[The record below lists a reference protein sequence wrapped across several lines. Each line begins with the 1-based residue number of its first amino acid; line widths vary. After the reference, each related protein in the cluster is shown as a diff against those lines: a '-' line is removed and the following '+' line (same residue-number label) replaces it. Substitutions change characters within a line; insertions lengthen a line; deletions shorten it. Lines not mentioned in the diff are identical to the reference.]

1 MQSPRHAWWRCA
13 LAALLPA
20 AIVLGLVAVL
30 FRAGPLQFLP
40 IWNDEVIYWNEAAVF
55 AEAGFEG
62 GYVTVHEEVAPAAF
76 SRFGP
81 HGPAFA
87 VFHGSI
93 ARVVGWEAP
102 TALFINLA
110 VVSVAAF
117 AWMRGSVAGTSPAA
131 LLLLAGFWPLL
142 LYLPTQMQ
150 EPTHFA
156 IAFLF
161 ALAIA
166 RQWDAPRIPTDLLT
180 AVLLTAAA
188 LLKPSW
194 ALLLL
199 PLGWRRARRAGPA
212 GLVVL
217 VLLTLV
223 VSAAAFR
230 VFGTLASPSRNAV
243 PALISALREAP
254 SRVPAL
260 VLNSAA
266 RNLRAWFTI
275 GEDQPSEVVFRYFTA
290 LLVAVL
296 FVRCTLTRPRAPVHS
311 DALEAAFL
319 TVAPVLAITLLI
331 GDVESWRDFRVIAPH
346 VLVAL
351 LLLVAY
357 TRWERWLWAGTLVL
371 APLYY
376 QQFVEFHEERF
387 TSDAAPIAAMRNA
400 TAGVIRFRPGA
411 PPWTNTVA
419 VSAELLRFPLLGLP
433 RGIGVSYVVDWLDHA
448 SDVRSAYVLLH
459 PADRQEAD
467 MVVRL
472 EPMVETPLGML
483 YRNVGPAR

>member
-1 MQSPRHAWWRCA
+1 M
-13 LAALLPA
+13 
-20 AIVLGLVAVL
+20 LGLVAVL

-40 IWNDEVIYWNEAAVF
+40 IWNDEVVYWNEAAVF

-87 VFHGSI
+87 VFHGSL
-93 ARVVGWEAP
+93 ARIIGWEAP

-110 VVSVAAF
+110 VVSLAALV
-117 AWMRGSVAGTSPAA
+117 WVRGSAAGSSPAA

-156 IAFLF
+156 LAFLF
-161 ALAIA
+161 ALSIA
-166 RQWDAPRIPTDLLT
+166 RQREAPRAPTYVLAGLLL
-180 AVLLTAAA
+180 AAAA

-199 PLGWRRARRAGPA
+199 PLGWPRARRAGPI
-212 GLVVL
+212 GITLLVV
-217 VLLTLV
+217 VTLIAG
-223 VSAAAFR
+223 AAAFR
-230 VFGTLASPSRNAV
+230 IFGTLASPSRNAV
-243 PALISALREAP
+243 PALMSALTEAP
-254 SRVPAL
+254 ARVPAML
-260 VLNSAA
+260 VESTT
-266 RNLRAWFTI
+266 RNLRAWFTP
-275 GEDQPSEVVFRYFTA
+275 GEDKPPEVVFRYFTA
-290 LLVAVL
+290 LLVAIL
-296 FVRCTLTRPRAPVHS
+296 LVRCTFARPRAPAHADS
-311 DALEAAFL
+311 LDTALF
-319 TVAPVLAITLLI
+319 TVAPVLGITLLI
-331 GDVESWRDFRVIAPH
+331 GDVESWRDFRLIAPH

-351 LLLVAY
+351 LLLVTH
-357 TRWERWLWAGTLVL
+357 TRWERWIWAGTWVL

-376 QQFVEFHEERF
+376 QQFVEFHEQRF
-387 TSDAAPIAAMRNA
+387 TSDPAPIAAMRDA
-400 TAGVIRFRPGA
+400 TAGVIQFTPGA

-419 VSAELLRFPLLGLP
+419 VSADLLQFPLLGLP

-448 SDVRSAYVLLH
+448 GPVRSAYVLLH

-467 MVVRL
+467 MIVRL
-472 EPMVETPLGML
+472 EPVVETPLGTL
-483 YRNVGPAR
+483 YRNAGPAR